1 MKNLINKKDNRV
13 LIKPKTFVID
23 VDGCLTTGQFL
34 YSSKGKIMKVFG
46 SDDADAL
53 SMLRNKINIYMISG
67 DKKGFAITK
76 KRIDD
81 MRFPL
86 SLVSTFER
94 VEWLEKRFNLK
105 ETIYMGDGIY
115 DALVFKSVRYSIA
128 PANAF
133 YITQQEANFVT
144 KTRGGESA
152 VAEACLHILEKFFEP
167 FELSKLDFSKGS
179 GAWKKIKDYR

>member
-1 MKNLINKKDNRV
+1 MKNFI
-13 LIKPKTFVID
+13 ID

-34 YSSKGKIMKVFG
+34 YSAEGKVMKVFG

-53 SMLRNKINIYMISG
+53 SILKQKMNIEMISG
-67 DKKGFAITK
+67 DKRGFPITK

-81 MRFPL
+81 MGFSV

-94 VEWLEKRFNLK
+94 VEWIKKKYKLK

-115 DALVFKSVRYSIA
+115 DVLVFEKVAYSIA

-133 YITQQEANFVT
+133 YVAKQKANFET
-144 KTRGGESA
+144 KTKGGEGA
-152 VAEACLHILEKFFEP
+152 TAEACLHILEKFFEP
-167 FELSKLDFSKGS
+167 FDLSKLQIKSS
-179 GAWKKIKDYR
+179 GAWKKSK